1 MDKLV
6 LMRNVTYK
14 GNTIRYMPQLDPSRR
29 STNALVEASEIYQTL
44 YPTALA
50 SLLLVAEDKRY
61 KQAEI
66 AEQIGCADSTVSK
79 ARQSLSK
86 LPLPL
91 LEKGTQQYSVTEAG
105 RAVLTLIDEMAER
118 QNEPFRSVD
127 WSNDD
132 EKASVAELLG
142 PLSDSVSTTPFFIL
156 DALGEY
162 SDKDE
167 LLGTPSTVPIQK
179 IVRDVDKRRE
189 DRGESATTEQ
199 VRTILRRLADAGT
212 VISDGPDDCRLTDEG
227 REQARLLD
235 QLAQLIEKSDET
247 EVDVDTSTASL
258 RQDAQS
264 SSATTRSS
272 SSGTRRAGRVANQ
285 IIERRFAGGRSSTP
299 VSEPAPE
306 PLGIDATEPLSIL
319 PAYCFVLGDDDST
332 DTTSQSATL
341 HAVLPVTHLTIEE
354 LADRVEQLVHE
365 YGEETQL
372 TPYWTLQT
380 ESDLYPLGPAEL
392 SLDEVSYQ
400 AWNLIND
407 VSNAS
412 PKEDH
417 SSPSEQ
423 GESIDE

>member
-14 GNTIRYMPQLDPSRR
+14 GNTIRYMPQFDASRR
-29 STNALVEASEIYQTL
+29 STNVLVEAGEIYQTL

-50 SLLLVAEDKRY
+50 SLLLVAADERY
-61 KQAEI
+61 KQSEI
-66 AEQIGCADSTVSK
+66 ADQIGCADSTVSK

-105 RAVLTLIDEMAER
+105 RAVITLIDEMADR
-118 QNEPFRSVD
+118 QNVPFRSVD
-127 WSNDD
+127 WRNDD
-132 EKASVAELLG
+132 EKADVGELLG
-142 PLSDSVSTTPFFIL
+142 PLYDSVSTTPIFIL

-162 SDKDE
+162 SGKE
-167 LLGTPSTVPIQK
+167 LLGTPSTVPIQN

-199 VRTILRRLADAGT
+199 VRTILRRFADAGT
-212 VISDGPDDCRLTDEG
+212 VILDGPDDCRLTSDEG

-235 QLAQLIEKSDET
+235 QLAQLIEKSDGT
-247 EVDVDTSTASL
+247 EVDVDTSSN
-258 RQDAQS
+258 
-264 SSATTRSS
+264 
-272 SSGTRRAGRVANQ
+272 GTRRAGSVDNQ
-285 IIERRFAGGRSSTP
+285 IMERRFAGGRSSTP
-299 VSEPAPE
+299 VSDPTPD
-306 PLGIDATEPLSIL
+306 PLGIDTTEPLSIL
-319 PAYCFVLGDDDST
+319 PAYCFFLGDDEHT
-332 DTTSQSATL
+332 DAMSQSASL
-341 HAVLPVTHLTIEE
+341 HAVLPVTHLTVGE
-354 LADRVEQLVHE
+354 LADRVENLVHE
-365 YGEETQL
+365 YGEETRL

-417 SSPSEQ
+417 SSHSEQ